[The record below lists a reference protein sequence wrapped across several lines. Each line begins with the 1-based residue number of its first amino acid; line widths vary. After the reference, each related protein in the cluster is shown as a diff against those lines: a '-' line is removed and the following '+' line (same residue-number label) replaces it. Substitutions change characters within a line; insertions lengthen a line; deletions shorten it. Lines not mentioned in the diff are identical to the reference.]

1 MLGSPRKNFT
11 SLLYPNFTEELG
23 QLSLNSQVG
32 LGMAVGPSLPPDF
45 SGPGRSPGQGARGHP
60 YTAGDWLAQDL
71 VQCRAGGGPRQ
82 EQLGARAFDS
92 KHYSAVSPFGK
103 FHSNKFVG
111 VFLSSP
117 SLGANRDWQ
126 GWCIQR
132 AVINMP
138 REQAAVLSAIQSD
151 FTALGQPHYGVGC
164 CPIQS
169 QMR

>member
-1 MLGSPRKNFT
+1 MAWEWQWGP
-11 SLLYPNFTEELG
+11 LYPLT
-23 QLSLNSQVG
+23 SQG
-32 LGMAVGPSLPPDF
+32 LG
-45 SGPGRSPGQGARGHP
+45 GAR
-60 YTAGDWLAQDL
+60 AGGPRPPIHCWRLAGSRPCS
-71 VQCRAGGGPRQ
+71 VSSRGGPRQ

-92 KHYSAVSPFGK
+92 KHYYAVSPFGK

-111 VFLSSP
+111 VFLPSP
-117 SLGANRDWQ
+117 SLGANRAWQ